1 MAQMNIRTSEERLQL
16 YDRAA
21 AVRGV
26 SRSEFVHGASDAAAI
41 EVLNERPVIA
51 LDDDAWQAFA
61 AALDAPADPDPAL
74 KERFA
79 RLPQWAR

>member
-61 AALDAPADPDPAL
+61 AALNAPVDPDPAL

-79 RLPQWAR
+79 RSPQWAR